1 MHIQNVHADSHS
13 LARRSCLKEE
23 NPTFQLPATG
33 VFCLSVLFIFIV
45 IYLFFIVF
53 SQNWPKIHILRDE
66 LENKF

>member
-1 MHIQNVHADSHS
+1 MRIQNVHADSHS
-13 LARRSCLKEE
+13 LAQRSCLKEE

-53 SQNWPKIHILRDE
+53 SQN
-66 LENKF
+66 